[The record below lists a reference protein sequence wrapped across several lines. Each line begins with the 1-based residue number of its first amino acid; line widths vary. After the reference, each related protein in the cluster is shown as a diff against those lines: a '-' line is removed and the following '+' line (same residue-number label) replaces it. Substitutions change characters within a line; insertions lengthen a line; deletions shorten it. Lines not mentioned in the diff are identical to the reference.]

1 MKIDI
6 DVRALKAVALFAS
19 TDKTRYYLNG
29 VYVEAG
35 NGIVTLVACDGAR
48 LAAIRLA
55 AIRLECECPAERV
68 AFIMPSSLI
77 ANIKLRK
84 TSEKTVS
91 ISYTDEIRVEWE
103 GQTFIA
109 KECDGTFPDWRRV
122 FPSDITDVT
131 AQFDHEQ
138 LVDFRNASRIL
149 GDSAHISI
157 THNGDHAAL
166 VNFSTNY
173 EVVGLIMPI
182 KAHAGMLSNTPY
194 WVHHAPATSSA
205 EKIAEP
211 A

>member
-1 MKIDI
+1 MQIDL

-19 TDKTRYYLNG
+19 TDKTRYYLGG
-29 VYVEAG
+29 VYVEAC
-35 NGIVTLVACDGAR
+35 NGIVTLVASDGA
-48 LAAIRLA
+48 RLA

-77 ANIKLRK
+77 ANIKLKK

-91 ISYTDEIRVEWE
+91 INYAGEIRVEWE
-103 GQTFIA
+103 KQTFIA
-109 KECDGTFPDWRRV
+109 KEVDGTFPDWRRI

-138 LVDFRNASRIL
+138 LVDFRKASRIL
-149 GDSAHISI
+149 GDTADIAI

-173 EVVGLIMPI
+173 EVVGLITPI